1 MSINN
6 WLNLCLSGGV
16 ALNCVANGKIKEN
29 SNIKNIWIQP
39 ASGDAGGALGACLYY
54 LYGERK
60 FQRNKDENIQQYSY
74 LGPSYNDDQI
84 EDNLKAHDF
93 KFKKYE
99 LQDAS
104 QKISNFLQEGK
115 VIGLFQSKMEF
126 GPRALGNRIS
136 WVTQELK
143 ICKKMNLKIKFRE
156 SLGLLHLRF

>member
-1 MSINN
+1 MTGSN
-6 WLNLCLSGGV
+6 NLCLSGGV

-126 GPRALGNRIS
+126 GPRALGNRRS
-136 WVTQELK
+136 
-143 ICKKMNLKIKFRE
+143 
-156 SLGLLHLRF
+156 